1 MSDESALS
9 PTQDLE
15 VLPHLRG
22 FPEDLARFTNL
33 LKQAHPRGR
42 SAIGLIIHRPGPDR
56 FLRRVCEA
64 VARGEAILTT
74 YEAAALLG
82 LPAGEL
88 VRRLEAGEL
97 PEPVYREGQKLIW
110 RREQLPGA

>member
-1 MSDESALS
+1 MSQDCPLS
-9 PTQDLE
+9 PARDLE

-22 FPEDLARFTNL
+22 FPEDLARFSNL

-42 SAIGLIIHRPGPDR
+42 SAIGLIIHRAGPAR

-74 YEAAALLG
+74 YEAATLLG
-82 LPAGEL
+82 LSAEEL
-88 VRRLEAGEL
+88 LRRLEAGEL
-97 PEPVYREGQKLIW
+97 PEPVYREGRKLVW
-110 RREQLPGA
+110 RREQLLGA

>member
-1 MSDESALS
+1 MPQAYPLS
-9 PTQDLE
+9 PSRDLE

-22 FPEDLARFTNL
+22 FAEELARFSNL

-64 VARGEAILTT
+64 VARGETILTT
-74 YEAAALLG
+74 YEAADLLG
-82 LPAGEL
+82 LSAEEL

-97 PEPVYREGQKLIW
+97 PEPVYREGRKIIW
-110 RREQLPGA
+110 RREQLQGG